1 MRPVYES
8 ANDISREAGVAEIL
22 SSAWH
27 CAIHKLPKLYSCDFA
42 AMREKAIHAWL
53 EIKVRNAS
61 YATYLISLHKWM
73 KGVEL
78 SEVSGKPFF
87 LVVAWPVNGQQVVMY
102 YPVTREKVRVVL
114 GGRKDRNDPAD
125 IEPMVE
131 IPTERF
137 RRVQ

>member
-8 ANDISREAGVAEIL
+8 SNDICREAGVAEIL
-22 SSAWH
+22 SSSWR
-27 CAIHKLPKLYSCDFA
+27 CAIHKLPRLYSCDFA

-61 YATYLISLHKWM
+61 YSTYLISLHKWM

-78 SEVSGKPFF
+78 AEVSGKPFF
-87 LVVAWPVNGQQVVMY
+87 LVVSWPVNGKQVVMY
-102 YPVTREKVRVVL
+102 YPVTREKVRVVI
-114 GGRKDRNDPAD
+114 GGRRDRNDPAD

-131 IPTERF
+131 IPTDRF